1 MEPLVRGL
9 RSPTDCRR
17 SALLTLAAALLC
29 APTLLDP
36 AGGAL
41 HAQPPPGPPLTV
53 TGTLV
58 DEEGAPAAG
67 LDLELRPYP
76 SRYERR
82 LHDLGEPGGQQAAV
96 DSTRSGAN
104 GAFTLTAPAVG
115 TYRLDIAVAAGDATP
130 GDRRVV
136 PAPVFHTLAPLAAP
150 IVLPPIEVPKWQT
163 LTVGAKDLEGQ
174 PIEGALVVADPALWR
189 SERADSDRGR
199 EPWNRRRERVYP
211 RFGRAAARTN
221 AAGQARFSM
230 PTAEANVFVSARGFR
245 LRAGPIGD
253 RGGAFELTPG
263 PGVTVRVLDSQGR
276 PAPRVAV
283 TVGEN
288 QDVPLALT
296 DARGEATVG
305 LTSDQS
311 LVYQAVAEDRSLART
326 APLGPEAGD
335 NAPRSVEVRL
345 EPPAEI
351 AGRVTDA
358 ATGSPVAGAMVWNRP
373 GEQTQSGPTGAF
385 LLRAWLYRGQ
395 AQVGIVADGYQATTA
410 MVTAERLRSADGV
423 DIALTPSALL
433 SGDVV
438 DASGSPVAGAWLWV
452 QPSAA
457 SGGWTIGPGAWKATS
472 ASDGSFFIAG
482 VASGHAYNLH
492 AEANGYARRTLAIP
506 AAPEGATR
514 DTVRVILVRGRRVHG
529 IIADTQDAPIPGAE
543 VALQPVAATGDGG
556 YSWDATARKT
566 SVTDARGAFEFPGTR
581 AGRHELTANH
591 PDHVRVLATAF
602 DVPSGEGAEDVGTL
616 TLEVGAAIEGIVRD
630 FQRRPV
636 AGAQVKVHQDN
647 IDHRRPH
654 DPEIRAAVT
663 DTDGTFRIG
672 GLRAEPANLVVEAE
686 GYERFEMAAVRPQAG
701 SLIEVQLGE
710 GARLVGRVL
719 DADGEGVANAYIWL
733 RLERNPSISRTAWS
747 TDPRRHEARTDGDGR
762 FHFDAVGAGPWSVEV
777 GGEQLTEDVGAIRLR
792 PGEEREIELRLR
804 AQGRLAGV
812 VTDTYGA
819 PVAGAEVLVQTL
831 DPTGQLTGTHHGA
844 RADAGGAYEAHR
856 VPSGPA
862 RVVARH
868 PDYRDGVREVVIKPG
883 TNEVDLELRPGWEIS
898 GSVTSADGLPVA
910 LARVEAHPVEQ
921 GSLDDLADARR
932 QFAPRGPLQA
942 VTDQEGSYRIGGL
955 DDGRYSLRAHADGYA
970 RAASGRFPVRVEG
983 RSVADIDFVLHRGI
997 TLRGVVRGRPPDA
1010 FAGIRITAAQ
1020 ERLLGGMTTLDLE
1033 GRFKLDELG
1042 PGTWT
1047 VSAEEPDGRTV
1058 ERSVTLDTGPG
1069 EAFVELNFE
1078 AGLTLTGEVRSQ
1090 GQPLAGS
1097 EVAVVESTRRYGPAR
1112 TARID
1117 QQGRFRIDGLAAG
1130 SYRVMVAEPNGVTHS
1145 RKIEIQVD
1153 QSILVDLNPPAVLA
1167 GTVIDRATRQPLADV
1182 ILTAIVVDAEAELAP
1197 GAEEPWI
1204 PAGYTQSNA
1213 DGEYRL
1219 EFAPGTTTSLVVHR
1233 LGYEGFGVPLDLV
1246 PGERR
1251 AGFMIEL
1258 QPE

>member
-9 RSPTDCRR
+9 RSPTDCCR

-36 AGGAL
+36 AAGAL

-67 LDLELRPYP
+67 LDLDLRPYP

-82 LHDLGEPGGQQAAV
+82 LHDLGEPGGLQAV

-115 TYRLDIAVAAGDATP
+115 TYRLDISVAAGDAP
-130 GDRRVV
+130 QDDRRVV
-136 PAPVFHTLAPLAAP
+136 TAPVSHTLAPLAAP
-150 IVLPPIEVPKWQT
+150 IVLPPIEVPKWHT
-163 LTVGAKDLEGQ
+163 LTVGAKDLEGR
-174 PIEGALVVADPALWR
+174 PIEGALIVADSVLWR
-189 SERADSDRGR
+189 SERADANDARPR
-199 EPWNRRRERVYP
+199 WHQPRQRIYP

-311 LVYQAVAEDRSLART
+311 LVYQAVAEDRSLAGT

-351 AGRVTDA
+351 VGRVTDA

-433 SGDVV
+433 SGNVV

-457 SGGWTIGPGAWKATS
+457 GGGWTIGPGAWKATS

-482 VASGHAYNLH
+482 VASGHAYSLH

-514 DTVRVILVRGRRVHG
+514 DAVRVILVRGRRVHG

-591 PDHVRVLATAF
+591 PDHVSVLATAF

-663 DTDGTFRIG
+663 DTDGMFRIG
-672 GLRAEPANLVVEAE
+672 GLRAEPANLVVEAA

-921 GSLDDLADARR
+921 GSLDELADARR
-932 QFAPRGPLQA
+932 QFTPRVPLEA

-997 TLRGVVRGRPPDA
+997 TLRGVVTGRPPDA

-1033 GRFKLDELG
+1033 GRFQLDELG
-1042 PGTWT
+1042 PGSWT
-1047 VSAEEPDGRTV
+1047 VSAEERDGRTV
-1058 ERSVTLDTGPG
+1058 ERMVTLETGPG

-1078 AGLTLTGEVRSQ
+1078 PGLTLTGEVRSQ
-1090 GQPLAGS
+1090 GQPLAGG
-1097 EVAVVESTRRYGPAR
+1097 EVYLVEGTPGGRPAR

-1117 QQGRFRIDGLAAG
+1117 QQSRFRIDGLEPGA
-1130 SYRVMVAEPNGVTHS
+1130 YKVLVAEPNGVTHS
-1145 RKIEIQVD
+1145 RQIEIHGD
-1153 QSILVDLNPPAVLA
+1153 QNILVDLNPPAVLT
-1167 GTVIDRATRQPLADV
+1167 GTVIDRATRQPVAGANL
-1182 ILTAIVVDAEAELAP
+1182 IAIAVDTEAEVAP
-1197 GAEEPWI
+1197 GAEGDWT
-1204 PAGYTQSNA
+1204 PAGSAQSNA

-1219 EFAPGTTTSLVVHR
+1219 QFAPGMSTSLMVHR

-1251 AGFMIEL
+1251 GGFMIEL